1 MGGVC
6 SAYEAEE
13 RRIQGLGEETC
24 GKENTWETQEY
35 IGG

>member
-13 RRIQGLGEETC
+13 RHMLGLGGETC
-24 GKENTWETQEY
+24 GKENTWETQK
-35 IGG
+35 